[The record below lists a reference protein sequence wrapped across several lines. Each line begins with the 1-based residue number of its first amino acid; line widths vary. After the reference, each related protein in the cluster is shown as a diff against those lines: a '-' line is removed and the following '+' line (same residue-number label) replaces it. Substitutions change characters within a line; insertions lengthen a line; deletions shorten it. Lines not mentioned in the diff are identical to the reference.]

1 MLKIRLSMGGVRKRP
16 VYKIVVADSRF
27 PRDGRFIEKVGFFN
41 PLLPKTK
48 KERVNLQ
55 VERIKHWISKG
66 AKPTLRVSRILGE
79 AEVFPMP
86 PKGNNPLKA
95 IPKKDRKKDKSESE
109 KPAVEVAKTEPKKE
123 ESKKEAPKAAKP
135 KAESKKEET
144 KKDTV
149 PKTKKERVNLEVE
162 RIKHWI
168 SKGAKPTLRVSRILG
183 EAEVYPMPPKGNNP
197 LKAIPKKDRKKDKSE
212 GEKPIAE
219 GVKAEP
225 KKEEPKKEAP
235 KAATP
240 KAEPKKEEPKKE

>member
-1 MLKIRLSMGGVRKRP
+1 MLKIRLSMGGAKKRP

-144 KKDTV
+144 KKDTA
-149 PKTKKERVNLEVE
+149 PKTEPKKKEPSIEVQ
-162 RIKHWI
+162 KV
-168 SKGAKPTLRVSRILG
+168 A
-183 EAEVYPMPPKGNNP
+183 APK
-197 LKAIPKKDRKKDKSE
+197 E
-212 GEKPIAE
+212 
-219 GVKAEP
+219 EP
-225 KKEEPKKEAP
+225 KKEEPNKR
-235 KAATP
+235 
-240 KAEPKKEEPKKE
+240 